1 MRLGSSALTRYG
13 QVMATLDT
21 GMGRR
26 AVGYLRACCLCL
38 ALLASTSVAAGTPK
52 PEVTELLAQAESV
65 RSGDPVRFAELV
77 SQLQGRR
84 QELRGLQQDQLAY
97 LEAYGMAFSGKYE
110 AAIPR
115 LQKLIASSTDSDTR
129 FRAGALLVNLY
140 TKSRRFAES
149 LRQLG
154 RLLPQLDQVRDPQ
167 LRIHALVEASYLH
180 NEIGQYSLGM
190 QYAERILAS
199 QPDARAHCFAE
210 YLKYDAM
217 LNLATL
223 SPDRMDSLQE
233 AIEQCTQGGERLLAN
248 HMRVILAKT
257 MAAERKRPE
266 AIALLRSH
274 MAEVESFRY
283 PYLAVLVKATLAD
296 LLFERGDLQASETY
310 ASEAIALSGAVG
322 TSTQSLVGAYRTM
335 YRIAERRRDTETAL
349 VYYRRFAEADKAYL
363 NEVKARE
370 LAYQIVRQE
379 TFEKSEQIQRLGSQN
394 QLLQLQRKLE
404 SKSVQNTRL
413 VVVLLTMLLASIGY
427 WAYRTKRTQMMFKRL
442 AQTDALTGI
451 GNRSHFSIQSERL
464 LAQCARN
471 EQEVALVMFDLD
483 HFKTINDRYGHAAG
497 DQVLVRVAELCRGLD
512 YRNAVVGRLGGEEFA
527 LLLPGMSLAQAVE
540 AAEDCRQRVTRIDTS
555 GTGHRFLVT
564 ASFGVT
570 TTALAGYQLARLFS
584 LADRMLYRSKHDGRN
599 QVSAYEGGY
608 SLPERRTV
616 PASGETARRET
627 QEQEG

>member
-1 MRLGSSALTRYG
+1 MRSGFRTWLLWAALW
-13 QVMATLDT
+13 VPVAMAA
-21 GMGRR
+21 R
-26 AVGYLRACCLCL
+26 A
-38 ALLASTSVAAGTPK
+38 ASPSVTD
-52 PEVTELLAQAESV
+52 LFAQAESI
-65 RSGDPVRFAELV
+65 RSAEPARFSALV
-77 SQLQGRR
+77 DALQRRKQEMEPRQREQL
-84 QELRGLQQDQLAY
+84 EY
-97 LEAYGMAFSGKYE
+97 LEAYRLAFSGNYD
-110 AAIPR
+110 AVIPR
-115 LQKLIASSTDSDTR
+115 LKALAASAKDDDIR
-129 FRAGALLVNLY
+129 FRANALLVNLY

-154 RLLPQLDQVRDPQ
+154 NVLPQMDRVSDPQ
-167 LRIHALVEASYLH
+167 LKVHALVEAAYLH
-180 NEIGQYSLGM
+180 NEIGQYGLGL
-190 QYAERILAS
+190 QYAERILS
-199 QPDARAHCFAE
+199 EHSDSRARCFAE

-217 LNLATL
+217 MNLATMPADMAPL
-223 SPDRMDSLQE
+223 DD
-233 AIEQCTQGGERLLAN
+233 AIDHCTAGGERLLAN
-248 HMRVILAKT
+248 HIRVIVARA
-257 MAAERKRPE
+257 MAAKHKRAE
-266 AIALLRSH
+266 AIALLRTH
-274 MAEVESFRY
+274 LAEVESFRY
-283 PYLAVLVKATLAD
+283 PYLAVLVKATLAE
-296 LLFERGDLQASETY
+296 LLFERGDLKAAETY

-349 VYYRRFAEADKAYL
+349 VYYRRYAEADKAYL
-363 NEVKARE
+363 NEIKARE

-471 EQEVALVMFDLD
+471 EQEVALVMLDLD

-627 QEQEG
+627 QEQES